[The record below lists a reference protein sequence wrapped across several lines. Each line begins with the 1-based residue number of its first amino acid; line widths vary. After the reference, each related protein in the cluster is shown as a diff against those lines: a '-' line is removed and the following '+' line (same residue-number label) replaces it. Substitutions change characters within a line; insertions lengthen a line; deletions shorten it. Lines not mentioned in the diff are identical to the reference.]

1 MKRKA
6 VQPEG
11 EGEAIASERVVPARR
26 EGMGEVA
33 SAPGANKK
41 PSHGAPRTTVAIYAS
56 LFTPQEREA
65 LESLRAQGLEG
76 EIQMLRVVIRWV
88 MHLASGAESLE
99 EAEKALSSL
108 SLAMTR
114 LARLLSA
121 QESLDGESQGT
132 RMLNQAIT
140 DVAQELGLMKKEDER
155 DECN

>member
-1 MKRKA
+1 
-6 VQPEG
+6 
-11 EGEAIASERVVPARR
+11 
-26 EGMGEVA
+26 
-33 SAPGANKK
+33 
-41 PSHGAPRTTVAIYAS
+41 
-56 LFTPQEREA
+56 
-65 LESLRAQGLEG
+65 
-76 EIQMLRVVIRWV
+76 MLRVVIRWV